1 MVNVYSSFKV
11 SLDPD
16 IFILTNIY
24 IYIYYRQAMNAKG
37 LGIIKSKRGVS
48 AK

>member
-24 IYIYYRQAMNAKG
+24 IYYRQAMNTKG
-37 LGIIKSKRGVS
+37 LGIIKSK
-48 AK
+48 